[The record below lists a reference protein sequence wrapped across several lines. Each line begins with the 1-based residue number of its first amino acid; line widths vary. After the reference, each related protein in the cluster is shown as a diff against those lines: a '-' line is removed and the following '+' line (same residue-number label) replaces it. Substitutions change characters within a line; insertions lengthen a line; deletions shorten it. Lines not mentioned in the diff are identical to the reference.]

1 MFTLTTGNLKFAE
14 CSTFAECIV
23 SSTRQIRSLPSVP
36 QKTLGKINT
45 HGKQFFVECIIFWHS
60 AKMRV
65 CRVFFLHSANS
76 SLPSVLFLAL
86 GKDYDSPSVFF
97 TLGKEL
103 KIFPLSTSKNFLL
116 STYNM
121 CYSMLKFGT
130 FLYLFAIFN

>member
-1 MFTLTTGNLKFAE
+1 M
-14 CSTFAECIV
+14 FAECI
-23 SSTRQIRSLPSVP
+23 
-36 QKTLGKINT
+36 
-45 HGKQFFVECIIFWHS
+45 
-60 AKMRV
+60 
-65 CRVFFLHSANS
+65 FLHSAKI

-103 KIFPLSTSKNFLL
+103 NFFPLSTSKIFLL

-130 FLYLFAIFN
+130 FLYLFAIFNLLTTFHTIFKLSQIWNAIDSNNGIQWVEKLYSCYLAQFEALLMKLKEISNILFKKYDN